1 MLILMATFPAG
12 TVHVGPQKAV
22 MRKQKS
28 KLETAGGAVTSSVA
42 AHLKSNGDVE
52 LWRFHT
58 NSSVRDHHVA
68 GQWETQDD
76 ESPGDDIV
84 TVRPHDQKQDSSHSH
99 SFIEK
104 SSIRK
109 TCYAMTESVACRE
122 RNRNNE
128 ILEDMTC
135 HLGCIDRMFWWHAV
149 PGKAT
154 CRCKGV
160 LCQMSPAYVSCSRSS
175 FHFEDIVKTILST
188 LFGTAFN

>member
-135 HLGCIDRMFWWHAV
+135 HLGALTECFGGMPFQAKRLV
-149 PGKAT
+149 
-154 CRCKGV
+154 GV
-160 LCQMSPAYVSCSRSS
+160 KVYCVKCHQHMSHVADLL
-175 FHFEDIVKTILST
+175 FILRT
-188 LFGTAFN
+188 L